1 LSVEEGAG
9 QEEVSKPSRL
19 TLLKSFSSSL
29 SCSVSIPSA
38 PLEGTPLR
46 SLDGLST
53 TLNASAS
60 TLFAEARRLR
70 TDRERQASE
79 RQAALELRRLN
90 AIERDEKALWLRVD
104 ELITSKSTKAYDE
117 AITILKD
124 LRALALHK
132 EQQDEFVRRVEAI
145 RQRYSRL
152 SGLQRRIQDSKLLD
166 GSESEDTP

>member
-1 LSVEEGAG
+1 MSEYQYYEFRKIDGSLSDVAM
-9 QEEVSKPSRL
+9 EEVSDLSSRAAVSRNSA
-19 TLLKSFSSSL
+19 SFSYNYRDFPANP
-29 SCSVSIPSA
+29 I
-38 PLEGTPLR
+38 T
-46 SLDGLST
+46 
-53 TLNASAS
+53 SAS

-132 EQQDEFVRRVEAI
+132 EQRDEFVRRVEAI
-145 RQRYSRL
+145 RQKYSRL
-152 SGLQRRIQDSKLLD
+152 SGLQWRIQDSKLLD